1 MSTVP
6 DGGEAADPRPGG
18 RVLSRTAPLPV
29 PTARLALVAALA
41 AVVVAVVPGSIVE
54 RLLVVDGA
62 LLLLAVADWLM
73 APSAGRLQVERELPA
88 VITLGS
94 TATVTWQ
101 VRSTARRPVRVAVSD
116 DLAPSLG
123 AGTRRFRGAVPAR
136 GVLTTSTTL
145 TPTRRGR
152 FAPAELVVRVE
163 GPLGLVARQG
173 RRDLPTSLRVH
184 PRFRSREE
192 AELKIDQARILEV
205 GMRSATGRGGGTDFD
220 QLREYTVDDE
230 SRRIDWSATARSG
243 RPIVRTFRAERNQHV
258 VVLFDNGRVMAGR
271 VGGVPRAEYAM
282 DAALLI
288 TTVATRLGD
297 RCGLLA
303 FDRTVRGLVPPS
315 HGRDQVGRVTDALYE
330 LEPVLAESDY
340 RGAFHQT
347 LARFRKRSLIVLLTD
362 LVEQAVGEALLPAL
376 PVLTRSHLILVGAIQ
391 DPQVRAWADGPV
403 SDADEAYRQAAAAR
417 TLRARDR
424 AAARLRAAGATVV
437 DVPPDRLAGELGD
450 AYLEMKAA
458 GRL

>member
-1 MSTVP
+1 V
-6 DGGEAADPRPGG
+6 
-18 RVLSRTAPLPV
+18 PV
-29 PTARLALVAALA
+29 PTARLAVVAALA
-41 AVVVAVVPGSIVE
+41 AVVVALVPGSIVG
-54 RLLVVDGA
+54 RLLAVDGA
-62 LLLLAVADWLM
+62 LLLAAVLDWAL
-73 APSAGRLQVERELPA
+73 APSGRSLGIERALPA
-88 VITLGS
+88 VMTLGS
-94 TATVTWQ
+94 GATVTWR
-101 VRSTARRPVRVAVSD
+101 VRSTARRPVRISVAD
-116 DLAPSLG
+116 ELAPSLG
-123 AGTRRFRGAVPAR
+123 AGTRRFSGTVPAG

-145 TPTRRGR
+145 TPARRGR
-152 FAPAELVVRVE
+152 FTPSEVVWRVE

-173 RRDLPTSLRVH
+173 RRSLPASLRVH

-192 AELKIDQARILEV
+192 AELKIDRARILEV
-205 GMRSATGRGGGTDFD
+205 GMRSATGRGGGTEFD

-282 DAALLI
+282 DAALLV

-303 FDRTVRGLVPPS
+303 FDRTVRAVVPPS

-330 LEPVLAESDY
+330 LEPALAESDY

-362 LVEQAVGEALLPAL
+362 LVEQAVGESLLPAL
-376 PVLTRSHLILVGAIQ
+376 PVLTRSHLLLVGAIQ

-403 SDADEAYRQAAAAR
+403 DDADGAYRQAAAAR
-417 TLRARDR
+417 TLRARER
-424 AAARLRAAGATVV
+424 AAVRLRAAGATVV
-437 DVPPDRLAGELGD
+437 DVPPERLASELGD
-450 AYLEMKAA
+450 AYLEFKAA

>member
-1 MSTVP
+1 M
-6 DGGEAADPRPGG
+6 
-18 RVLSRTAPLPV
+18 PV
-29 PTARLALVAALA
+29 PTPRLAVLAAVAALA
-41 AVVVAVVPGSIVE
+41 VALVPGTVLG
-54 RLLVVDGA
+54 RLLVVDA
-62 LLLLAVADWLM
+62 VLALLAVADWAL
-73 APSAGRLQVERELPA
+73 APRARALDVERELPA
-88 VITLGS
+88 VITLGA
-94 TATVTWQ
+94 TAEVTWR
-101 VRSTARRPVRVAVSD
+101 VRNHSRRPVRIAVAD
-116 DLAPSLG
+116 ELAPSLG
-123 AGTRRFRGAVPAR
+123 AGTRRFRGTVPAG
-136 GVLTTSTTL
+136 GVLTTSTML
-145 TPTRRGR
+145 APARRGR
-152 FAPAELVVRVE
+152 FAPIEVVVRME
-163 GPLGLVARQG
+163 GPLGLVARQT
-173 RRDLPTSLRVH
+173 RRQLPASLRVH

-271 VGGVPRAEYAM
+271 VAGVPRAEFAM
-282 DAALLI
+282 DAALLV

-303 FDRTVRGLVPPS
+303 FDRTVRSVVPPA

-362 LVEQAVGEALLPAL
+362 LVEQAVGESLLPAL
-376 PVLTRSHLILVGAIQ
+376 PVLTRSHLLLVGAIQ

-403 SDADEAYRQAAAAR
+403 TDVEGAYRQAAAAR
-417 TLRARDR
+417 TLRARER

-437 DVPPDRLAGELGD
+437 DVPPERLASELGD

>member
-1 MSTVP
+1 M
-6 DGGEAADPRPGG
+6 
-18 RVLSRTAPLPV
+18 PV
-29 PTARLALVAALA
+29 PTARLAVVAALA
-41 AVVVAVVPGSIVE
+41 AVVVALVPGSIVG

-62 LLLLAVADWLM
+62 LLLVAVADWAL
-73 APSAGRLQVERELPA
+73 APSGRSLHIERDLPA
-88 VITLGS
+88 VMTLGS
-94 TATVTWQ
+94 DATVTWR
-101 VRSTARRPVRVAVSD
+101 VRSTARRPVRISVAD
-116 DLAPSLG
+116 ELAPSLG
-123 AGTRRFRGAVPAR
+123 AGARRFSGTVPAG
-136 GVLTTSTTL
+136 GVLATSTTL
-145 TPTRRGR
+145 TPARRGR
-152 FAPAELVVRVE
+152 FTPSEVVWRVE

-173 RRDLPTSLRVH
+173 RRSLPASMRVH

-192 AELKIDQARILEV
+192 AELKIDRARILEV
-205 GMRSATGRGGGTDFD
+205 GMRSATGRGGGTEFD

-271 VGGVPRAEYAM
+271 VGGAPRAEYAM
-282 DAALLI
+282 DAALLV

-303 FDRTVRGLVPPS
+303 FDRTVRAVVPPS

-362 LVEQAVGEALLPAL
+362 LVEQAVGESLLPAL
-376 PVLTRSHLILVGAIQ
+376 PVLTRSHLLLVGAIQ

-403 SDADEAYRQAAAAR
+403 DDADGAYRQAAAAR
-417 TLRARDR
+417 TLRARER

-437 DVPPDRLAGELGD
+437 DVPPERLASELGD
-450 AYLEMKAA
+450 AYLEFKAA

>member
-1 MSTVP
+1 M
-6 DGGEAADPRPGG
+6 
-18 RVLSRTAPLPV
+18 PV
-29 PTARLALVAALA
+29 PTARLAVVAALA
-41 AVVVAVVPGSIVE
+41 AVVVALVPGSIVG

-62 LLLLAVADWLM
+62 LLLAAVLDWAL
-73 APSAGRLQVERELPA
+73 APSGRSLGIERALPA
-88 VITLGS
+88 VMTLGS
-94 TATVTWQ
+94 DATVTWR
-101 VRSTARRPVRVAVSD
+101 VRSTARRPVRISVAD
-116 DLAPSLG
+116 ELAPSLG
-123 AGTRRFRGAVPAR
+123 AGTRRFSGTVPAG

-145 TPTRRGR
+145 TPARRGR
-152 FAPAELVVRVE
+152 FTPSEVVWRVE

-173 RRDLPTSLRVH
+173 RRSLPASLRVH

-192 AELKIDQARILEV
+192 AELKIDRARILEV
-205 GMRSATGRGGGTDFD
+205 GMRSATGRGGGTEFD

-282 DAALLI
+282 DAALLV

-303 FDRTVRGLVPPS
+303 FDRTVRAVVPPS

-330 LEPVLAESDY
+330 LEPALAESDY

-362 LVEQAVGEALLPAL
+362 LVEQAVGESLLPAL
-376 PVLTRSHLILVGAIQ
+376 PVLTRSHLLLVGAIQ

-403 SDADEAYRQAAAAR
+403 DDADGAYRQAAAAR
-417 TLRARDR
+417 TLRARER
-424 AAARLRAAGATVV
+424 AAVRLRAAGATVV
-437 DVPPDRLAGELGD
+437 DVPPERLASELGD
-450 AYLEMKAA
+450 AYLEFKAA

>member
-1 MSTVP
+1 M
-6 DGGEAADPRPGG
+6 
-18 RVLSRTAPLPV
+18 PV
-29 PTARLALVAALA
+29 PTLRLALLA
-41 AVVVAVVPGSIVE
+41 ARAAVATAVVPGSVVE
-54 RLLVVDGA
+54 RLLLVDA
-62 LLLLAVADWLM
+62 VLLAVALADWAL
-73 APSAGRLQVERELPA
+73 APRSKGLGIERDLPA
-88 VITLGS
+88 VITLGA
-94 TATVTWQ
+94 TATVTWR
-101 VRSTARRPVRVAVSD
+101 VRSTARRPVRVAVAD
-116 DLAPSLG
+116 ELAPSLG
-123 AGTRRFRGAVPAR
+123 AGTRRFRGTVPAD
-136 GVLTTSTTL
+136 GVLTTSTAL

-152 FAPAELVVRVE
+152 FAPSEVVWRAE

-173 RRDLPTSLRVH
+173 RRALPASLRVH

-271 VGGVPRAEYAM
+271 VAGVPRAEFAM
-282 DAALLI
+282 DAALLV

-297 RCGLLA
+297 RCGLLT
-303 FDRTVRGLVPPS
+303 FDRTVRGVVPPS
-315 HGRDQVGRVTDALYE
+315 HGRDQVGRVTEALYE

-347 LARFRKRSLIVLLTD
+347 LVRFRKRSLIVLLTD
-362 LVEQAVGEALLPAL
+362 LVEQAVGESLLPAL
-376 PVLTRSHLILVGAIQ
+376 PVLTRSHLLLVGAIQ

-403 SDADEAYRQAAAAR
+403 DDVDGAYRQAAAAR
-417 TLRARDR
+417 TLRARER

-437 DVPPDRLAGELGD
+437 DVPPERLASELGD